1 MKITVFNRDGE
12 VTKPMKEIVIKKC
25 KSLESFP
32 LVIKDDTEIRFE
44 VEHKKNNKF
53 KVEGTIISNKET
65 LHAKVYGLDYYELVG
80 ECVDKLTRQA
90 RKVKTKVTSKKTKK
104 KVEENLDDLEEL
116 DEILD
121 D

>member
-25 KSLESFP
+25 RSLESFP
-32 LVIKDDTEIRFE
+32 MIVHSNTEVRFE

-80 ECVDKLTRQA
+80 ECVDKLIRQA
-90 RKVKTKVTSKKTKK
+90 RKVKTKIISKKTKK
-104 KVEENLDDLEEL
+104 KKEEENLDDLGKHAL
-116 DEILD
+116 G
-121 D
+121 

>member
-1 MKITVFNRDGE
+1 MRITIINRDGK
-12 VTKPMKEIVIKKC
+12 VTDAMYNAVERKVHT
-25 KSLESFP
+25 LESFP

-90 RKVKTKVTSKKTKK
+90 RKVKTKVTSKKIKK
-104 KVEENLDDLEEL
+104 KEEENLDKLEEL